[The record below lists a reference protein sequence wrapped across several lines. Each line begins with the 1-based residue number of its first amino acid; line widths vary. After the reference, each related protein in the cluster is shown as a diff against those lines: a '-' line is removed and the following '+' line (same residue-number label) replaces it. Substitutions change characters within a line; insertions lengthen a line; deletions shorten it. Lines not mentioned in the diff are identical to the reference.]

1 MRVDNENEATKKTRE
16 DRAQYEHNTQ
26 NKTIAHSSSS
36 EETMA
41 RESVASIHEYVGGF
55 DDVNPFDSAFDQH
68 CDSQVSI
75 ARDPD
80 VNATEIKTVSEK
92 RDSGVGAGCFCL
104 DYVNPIDILGN
115 QNEWPSASSRFFIRN
130 HKNQGDG
137 LRGLVFNSVIDSKIN
152 NDFSSL
158 TVNEMF
164 FHLHI
169 AAIHYG
175 LPSTKS
181 IDITTMMMHLSTDHN
196 HIIQNERESMKKAYH
211 NSIVKVLKSHGF
223 LTNQDHTQLIL
234 DEIDHSVQTEWHSN
248 YDKRTFN
255 NLSAPVK
262 HSSVRAV
269 YTDGNNSI
277 VNNLPIPTVSI
288 AHKAAYIPANQI
300 INHLLAIGMDI
311 MFFRAGH
318 KEDWVDTSGNH
329 ETKFLQDLYQN
340 VSSMTD
346 ISKDTRIILVRVWS
360 DGFEAHQIKAK
371 NEYNSLQIFTL
382 TVLAPHY
389 QNTNR
394 HTVPFALCF
403 KKKSHDEILIQLL
416 RELRE
421 LQSSTMR
428 YWGGDENR
436 VYPTMVF
443 LEMISNDLPERC
455 SNTCTTLNGT
465 FTHRWRHSCLFDDNL
480 VPSCQSCHLQNIEYI
495 LSLPSIFTMEE
506 TCCDRCLDWWI
517 RGVTKPK
524 IYPIQPES
532 FRSEIKNYPAVELS
546 FGMIFNSILSL
557 QDWSRSSNSSKT
569 EKGRVIKTY
578 LKAIGFSSQ
587 LIPALSQDILDGK
600 EVTESLA
607 LPSILRNYATINVE
621 MDSFQTMPMHM
632 CFLGIEKSLIGLT
645 SILAN
650 RRDHSQND
658 AWHKLFHAM
667 QRSQETINSV
677 YLVWCL
683 AMKFSDKEKKNIG
696 TANWQSDHYLA
707 FTRVSLYH
715 FACLEE
721 MDITHKLD
729 KQMVLAFRSMRVT
742 WFCFISHIFA
752 EEKVPLKTINVL
764 VRLFLSS
771 CRRLWI
777 IGKRNP
783 LNQSTEECTTSKK
796 SGEKRKVDDNKSEK
810 TSKKASDPFYVSK
823 ANFLSLLNIAEMIEQ
838 SGSLRHCWE
847 GDNESYI
854 QNIKR
859 EISTMKHNEHYLKT
873 VLTKMLRTEVLDYL
887 NTDNPFSK
895 AKKYSRTSHVRIYNK
910 GSKHSTVEDVFAQE
924 DIVSGVI
931 DKKGHPLVCFEESR
945 ARGIGVHP
953 LIFNDNEGSWKCNL
967 WYSEMSTQINHLKV
981 YKNREELLQDCADFF
996 ILLRDKDTTSTLLR
1010 TMVCRSW
1017 RVRDDGGK
1025 IRLPLPL
1032 KNVLL
1037 MK

>member
-1 MRVDNENEATKKTRE
+1 M
-16 DRAQYEHNTQ
+16 
-26 NKTIAHSSSS
+26 
-36 EETMA
+36 
-41 RESVASIHEYVGGF
+41 G
-55 DDVNPFDSAFDQH
+55 
-68 CDSQVSI
+68 
-75 ARDPD
+75 
-80 VNATEIKTVSEK
+80 
-92 RDSGVGAGCFCL
+92 
-104 DYVNPIDILGN
+104 
-115 QNEWPSASSRFFIRN
+115 
-130 HKNQGDG
+130 
-137 LRGLVFNSVIDSKIN
+137 FNSVIDPKIS

-158 TVNEMF
+158 TVKEMF

-181 IDITTMMMHLSTDHN
+181 IDITTMMMHLSTDHR
-196 HIIQNERESMKKAYH
+196 HIIQKERELMENAYR
-211 NSIVKVLKSHGF
+211 NSIVKVLKSHG
-223 LTNQDHTQLIL
+223 LLANQDQTQLIL
-234 DEIDHSVQTEWHSN
+234 DEINHSVQTEWHSDL
-248 YDKRTFN
+248 DKRTLN

-262 HSSVRAV
+262 HSTVRAV
-269 YTDGNNSI
+269 YTDGHNSI
-277 VNNLPIPTVSI
+277 VNNLPIPAVSI
-288 AHKAAYIPANQI
+288 AHKAAYIPANEI
-300 INHLLAIGMDI
+300 VNHLLAMGIDI

-318 KEDWVDTSGNH
+318 KDDWVDKSGNY
-329 ETKFLQDLYQN
+329 ETKFLQDLHHN
-340 VSSMTD
+340 VSTMTD

-389 QNTNR
+389 QNTDR

-403 KKKSHDEILIQLL
+403 KKKSHDDILIQLL

-428 YWGGDENR
+428 YWGGKENR

-465 FTHRWRHSCLFDDNL
+465 FTHRWRHSCLFDDSL

-495 LSLPSIFTMEE
+495 LTLPSVYTIKE
-506 TCCDRCLDWWI
+506 TCCQRCLDWWI

-524 IYPIQPES
+524 IYPISPES
-532 FRSEIKNYPAVELS
+532 FRSPIENYPAVELS

-557 QDWSRSSNSSKT
+557 QDWSHSSNSSKT
-569 EKGRVIKTY
+569 EKGKVIKAY
-578 LKAIGFSSQ
+578 LKAVGFSSQ
-587 LIPALSQDILDGK
+587 LIPALSQDILAGK
-600 EVTESLA
+600 DVTESLA

-621 MDSFQTMPMHM
+621 MHSFQTMPMHM

-650 RRDHSQND
+650 RRDHSQNEV
-658 AWHKLFHAM
+658 WYKLFNSM

-715 FACLEE
+715 FAPLDQG
-721 MDITHKLD
+721 DITSKLD

-752 EEKVPLKTINVL
+752 EEKVPSKTIHVL

-777 IGKRNP
+777 LGKRNYT
-783 LNQSTEECTTSKK
+783 NQSTSEGTTTKI
-796 SGEKRKVDDNKSEK
+796 SGENRKVDDKKSEK
-810 TSKKASDPFYVSK
+810 TSPKATNPFYVSK
-823 ANFLSLLNIAEMIEQ
+823 ANFLSLLNIAEMIEH
-838 SGSLRHCWE
+838 SGSMRHCWE

-854 QNIKR
+854 QNVKR
-859 EISTMKHNEHYLKT
+859 EISTMKHNEQYLKT
-873 VLTKMLRTEVLDYL
+873 ILTKMLRTKVFDHL

-910 GSKHSTVEDVFAQE
+910 GLKHSKVEDILAEE

-931 DKKGHPLVCFEESR
+931 DKKGHLFICFEESR

-953 LIFNDNEGSWKCNL
+953 LIFDDNKGSWKCNL
-967 WYSEMSTQINHLKV
+967 WYSETRTQINHHNV
-981 YKNREELLQDCADFF
+981 YANRDALLQDCDDFF
-996 ILLRDKDTTSTLLR
+996 ILLRDKETTNALLR

-1017 RVRDDGGK
+1017 RVRDDLGK
-1025 IRLPLPL
+1025 LRLPLPL